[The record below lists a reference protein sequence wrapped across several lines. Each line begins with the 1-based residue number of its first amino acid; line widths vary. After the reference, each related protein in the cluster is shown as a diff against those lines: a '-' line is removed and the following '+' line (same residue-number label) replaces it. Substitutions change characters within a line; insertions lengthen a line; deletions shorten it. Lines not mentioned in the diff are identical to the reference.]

1 MYIHKITYYLITM
14 ATLLAASLTFQACSE
29 AEDESPVNTN
39 DPGAS
44 ISFTIDTGAS
54 ADTRALKETTE
65 EGVGYEN
72 YIDLDD
78 IRFFFF
84 KTGTDYAA
92 PLFNL
97 KPDFK
102 YCVSDGLYYVGCK
115 LTSVQYNTL
124 SDVDFSFR
132 ILVAASWALTDEKVT
147 TIESF
152 KTGNYTLNEGF
163 FCWHD
168 NCNYSYNYG
177 TDAEGNDT
185 YFIPS
190 KATPIP
196 MYGVKEYTNQ
206 TIKKNQVTD
215 LGSIDMLR
223 AMAKVEV
230 IWTGDKSELN
240 SVKLTKCLNGGT
252 CAPNNMFANT
262 EKDPKDTHLN
272 LPGEHSSA
280 SGVSTMATAIT
291 NIPFRKIAKNDYL
304 IYMPEHYNSESA
316 RERYTAGVGVTQMIL
331 TVGEGDAAVEHTLEF
346 KDYSDTNSTP
356 FNILRNHHYL
366 FNVSAPDAKLEVNYV
381 VIPWDT
387 READP
392 IEFN

>member
-1 MYIHKITYYLITM
+1 M

-29 AEDESPVNTN
+29 SEDESPVTTN
-39 DPGAS
+39 NPGAS

-84 KTGTDYAA
+84 VTGTNYAA

-115 LTSVQYNTL
+115 LTSDQYNKL
-124 SDVDFSFR
+124 SGVNFSFR
-132 ILVAASWALTDEKVT
+132 ILVAASWALTDDKVT
-147 TIESF
+147 TIENFS
-152 KTGNYTLNEGF
+152 KGLNEGY

-177 TDAEGNDT
+177 TDADGIDT

-196 MYGVKEYTNQ
+196 MYGVKEYSNQ

-215 LGSIDMLR
+215 LGSINVLR

-252 CAPNNMFANT
+252 CAPDNMFVET

-272 LPGEHSSA
+272 LPGEHSGV
-280 SGVSTMATAIT
+280 SGVNTKATAIT
-291 NIPFRKIAKNDYL
+291 DIPFQKIAKNDYL
-304 IYMPEHYNSESA
+304 LYMPEHYNSESA
-316 RERYTAGVGVTQMIL
+316 LGQYAAGTIGVTQMIL

-346 KDYSDTNSTP
+346 KDYSDANSTP

-366 FNVSAPDAKLEVNYV
+366 FNVSAPDAQLVVNYV
-381 VIPWDT
+381 VIPWDEKT
-387 READP
+387 ADP